1 MKKRVLITGGNSGI
15 GRGIV
20 HHFVSAGADVTFTAR
35 DAAKGAAVEAETA
48 KLGNPARFMPCDLSV
63 EAEVQKLIA
72 KLNGLDVLVNNA
84 GLGSRR
90 AQVET
95 SDTPGTR
102 WDKLRG
108 PNLDS
113 TWLVSAHALPLLAQ
127 SGKGAIVNISSTATL
142 HGNWGLYCV
151 AKAAVEALTRS
162 LAAEGAPHGI
172 RANCI
177 SPGWIETQTD
187 AASPATGGGDWD
199 VPPSLFNRMGTPQEI
214 AAAVAFLAS
223 DAASFIT
230 GQTLTVDGGLSII
243 DYTSRKLL
251 ETRGQNL
258 FSGMFS
264 GQKE

>member
-1 MKKRVLITGGNSGI
+1 MQKRVLITGGNSGI

-20 HHFVSAGADVTFTAR
+20 HHFVRLGADVTFTAR

-48 KLGNPARFMPCDLSV
+48 NLGNPARFIACDLSV
-63 EAEVQKLIA
+63 EAQVQQLISQ
-72 KLNGLDVLVNNA
+72 LNGLDVLVNIA

-90 AQVET
+90 AEVET
-95 SDTPGTR
+95 SDSPGAR

-113 TWLVSAHALPLLAQ
+113 TWLVSAHALPLLAK
-127 SGKGAIVNISSTATL
+127 SGKGAIVNISSTASL

-177 SPGWIETQTD
+177 TPGPVMCEDGPWAYIRDNMKEFYEDTLSKIPMGRLTD
-187 AASPATGGGDWD
+187 GDELARTIAFIASPSCKAMTGANI
-199 VPPSLFNRMGTPQEI
+199 V
-214 AAAVAFLAS
+214 
-223 DAASFIT
+223 
-230 GQTLTVDGGLSII
+230 VDGG
-243 DYTSRKLL
+243 YTKRV
-251 ETRGQNL
+251 Q
-258 FSGMFS
+258 F
-264 GQKE
+264 